1 MCGKNTTTGVFFLI
15 LVEIY
20 RRRNLMLAKEL
31 ISEII
36 PSLKTSDTGQT
47 ALNWM
52 EIFRI
57 SHLPI
62 VNNQDFLGL
71 ISDADIFDMNQPEEP
86 IGNHK
91 LTLFKP
97 YVLTEQHLYEVIG
110 LAARL
115 KLSVI
120 PVLDENNH
128 FKGVITTSDLIKYIA
143 GVSSMDQP
151 GGIIVLEVLER
162 DYSLSQIA
170 QIIEGNSIKVLSMY
184 ITSPP
189 ESTRLEVTVKV
200 NSSDLSSVIRTFE
213 RYNYEVKTW
222 VSSDDNLDRFYTER
236 FDMFMKYLNI

>member
-1 MCGKNTTTGVFFLI
+1 MV
-15 LVEIY
+15 
-20 RRRNLMLAKEL
+20 AKDL

-71 ISDADIFDMNQPEEP
+71 ISDADIYDINQPDEP

-97 YVLTEQHLYEVIG
+97 YVDLETHIFDVIG
-110 LAARL
+110 IAS
-115 KLSVI
+115 KMSLSVV
-120 PVLDENNH
+120 PVLDDKMH
-128 FKGVITTSDLIKYIA
+128 FKGVVLVNDIVGYLARISGLD
-143 GVSSMDQP
+143 MP

-170 QIIEGNSIKVLSMY
+170 QIVESNDARILSSY
-184 ITSPP
+184 ITSKVD
-189 ESTRLEVTVKV
+189 SVGLEITLKI
-200 NSSDLSSVIRTFE
+200 NTSGIAPIIRTFE
-213 RYNYEVKTW
+213 RYGYEVKTW
-222 VSSDDNLDRFYTER
+222 VTEDDSLDRFYSDR
-236 FDMFMKYLNI
+236 FDLFMKYLDI